1 MGLLVD
7 YSSFAYYL
15 PEDIYWISGT
25 TRVGGSYIYRGL

>member
-15 PEDIYWISGT
+15 PEDILDF
-25 TRVGGSYIYRGL
+25 RHNQGGWLLYLP